1 MKRNWRETKQKAQS
15 VHREALKQN
24 LLHRLEVARSQGN
37 EKLISQLEAEA
48 SYLNL

>member
-1 MKRNWRETKQKAQS
+1 MKRNWHETKLKAQS
-15 VHREALKQN
+15 VHREALKQSIF
-24 LLHRLEVARSQGN
+24 HRLEVARAQGN